1 MSISL
6 LADACD
12 RPSTNQVSFPL
23 LSTHFQMMMEVVPIF
38 GKRTDTLHI
47 HICRYP
53 LPFGALNRQMGT
65 GMPNLFFFSKNKN
78 ILISSRAAYK
88 VILNKLENSFNAIKN
103 YSHYVSFKNI
113 RDLCVAIN
121 LDFSPDL
128 FIVIN
133 LDVYLSLCAT
143 TFNLMHS
150 LIDSYLLYR
159 FCC

>member
-1 MSISL
+1 MPI
-6 LADACD
+6 
-12 RPSTNQVSFPL
+12 PS
-23 LSTHFQMMMEVVPIF
+23 
-38 GKRTDTLHI
+38 
-47 HICRYP
+47 
-53 LPFGALNRQMGT
+53 ALWGSEPANGYRHAQ
-65 GMPNLFFFSKNKN
+65 PVFFSKNKN